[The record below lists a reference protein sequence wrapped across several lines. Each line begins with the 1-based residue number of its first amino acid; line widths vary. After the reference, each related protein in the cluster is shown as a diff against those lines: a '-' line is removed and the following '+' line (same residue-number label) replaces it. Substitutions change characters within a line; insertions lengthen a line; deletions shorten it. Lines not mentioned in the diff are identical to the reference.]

1 MKKFNGAPHSF
12 CYQQW
17 CIKTKTHIY
26 HYESKE
32 EERRRATVRI
42 LLWRCKQ
49 EGSDQFETL
58 QQRHGY
64 DKDSSQMKEAGR
76 ICLRDK
82 TQGEAPASEFHFL
95 FKEKLPVHIQRHWR
109 QFCLWWTDIYILT
122 LTTNEEASEAVK
134 TGSSRSSVSNRYCY
148 FIHFYY
154 WIVTYLFIYLLGKK
168 KTLKTN
174 LSVGLRTYCSII
186 T

>member
-17 CIKTKTHIY
+17 CIKTKKHIY

-32 EERRRATVRI
+32 EELLWGFYCEGANRKVQISLKHSSRDTVMIKIHPRWRRR
-42 LLWRCKQ
+42 
-49 EGSDQFETL
+49 EGSACETRLRAKL
-58 QQRHGY
+58 QR
-64 DKDSSQMKEAGR
+64 
-76 ICLRDK
+76 
-82 TQGEAPASEFHFL
+82 EFHFL

-168 KTLKTN
+168 KHLKQTYQ
-174 LSVGLRTYCSII
+174 SVWELIVAS
-186 T
+186 